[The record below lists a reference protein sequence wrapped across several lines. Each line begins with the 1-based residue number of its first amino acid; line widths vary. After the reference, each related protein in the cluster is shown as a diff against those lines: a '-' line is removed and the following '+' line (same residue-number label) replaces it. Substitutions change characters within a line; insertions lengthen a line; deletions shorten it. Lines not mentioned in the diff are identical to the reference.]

1 MTLDGSDSEFL
12 MNSEHEVVAANSNN
26 STAAAR
32 KMLVVALDKPTVAE
46 AAHLA
51 YQLGESVEVYKVGLE
66 LVFSQGG
73 LAFAEE
79 LRKNGKKIFLD
90 MKLLDIPN
98 TVEKA
103 VANIARL
110 GFDFLTVHGIDRQTL
125 DAAVRGREKD
135 PRPAQD
141 RLKLLSV
148 TVLTSNSQH
157 ELHEH
162 GISENPLNL
171 AVRRAKLACDAGF
184 DGVIA
189 SGHEAKPIKS
199 VTSTKQNFIIKVPG
213 IRPANSA
220 VGDQNRVM
228 TPFQAIKHGA
238 TYLVIGRPI
247 SEASDPA
254 LAVEQIVQE
263 MATAL

>member
-1 MTLDGSDSEFL
+1 MTLDGIDSDFL
-12 MNSEHEVVAANSNN
+12 MNSEHEVVATKNN
-26 STAAAR
+26 NALATAR

-46 AAHLA
+46 AAELVS
-51 YQLGESVEVYKVGLE
+51 QLGESVEVYKVGLE
-66 LVFSQGG
+66 LVFSPRG

-79 LRKNGKKIFLD
+79 LRKDGKKIFLD

-125 DAAVRGREKD
+125 DAAVRGRAKD
-135 PRPAQD
+135 TRPARD

-157 ELHEH
+157 ELNEH
-162 GISENPLNL
+162 GISEGPLDL

-189 SGHEAKPIKS
+189 SGHEAKPIKL
-199 VTSTKQNFIIKVPG
+199 VTSSNPGFIIKVPG

-228 TPFQAIKHGA
+228 TPYQAIANGA
-238 TYLVIGRPI
+238 TFLVIGRPI
-247 SEASDPA
+247 SEATDPA
-254 LAVEQIVQE
+254 AAAEQILQE
-263 MATAL
+263 MASAL